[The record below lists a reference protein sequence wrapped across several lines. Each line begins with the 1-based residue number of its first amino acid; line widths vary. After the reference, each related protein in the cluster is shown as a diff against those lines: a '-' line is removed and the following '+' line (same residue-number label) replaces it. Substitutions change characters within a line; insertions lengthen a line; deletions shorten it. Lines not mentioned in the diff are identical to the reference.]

1 MDASLEANII
11 RMVFNAGPMVQFVL
25 LILLFFSV
33 TTWAIIVMKYRL
45 FRHAKKESKNFLE
58 IFWKSRN
65 LSSAFKESKFLRYS
79 PLAEMLR
86 VSYIELNR
94 VDGASVKLKD
104 GNTAQGITVSNPQL
118 GNIDNISRTLGRSI
132 NAQVTRLGRN
142 LSFLA
147 TTGNTAPFVGLFGTV
162 WGIMNAFR
170 EIGLRGSANL
180 AIVAPGIAEAL
191 VATAAG
197 LAAAIPAVMAY
208 NYYTN
213 QLRILEAEMR
223 NFSSDLINII
233 NRDLLIRVP
242 IGNVTDG

>member
-1 MDASLEANII
+1 
-11 RMVFNAGPMVQFVL
+11 MVFNAGPMVQFVL
-25 LILLFFSV
+25 LLLLFFSV
-33 TTWAIIVMKYRL
+33 TTWAIILMKYRL
-45 FRHAKKESKNFLE
+45 FRRAKKESKNFLE

-65 LSSAFKESKFLRYS
+65 LSSVLKESKFLRYS

-86 VSYIELNR
+86 VSYIELNKMEE
-94 VDGASVKLKD
+94 ASVKLKD
-104 GNTAQGITVSNPQL
+104 RNTAQGIIASNPQL
-118 GNIDNISRTLGRSI
+118 ADIDNISRALGRSI
-132 NAQVTRLGRN
+132 NIQITRLGRH

-162 WGIMNAFR
+162 WGIMSAFR

-180 AIVAPGIAEAL
+180 ATVAPGIAEAL

-208 NYYTN
+208 NYYIN

-233 NRDLLIRVP
+233 NRDVLIRVS
-242 IGNVTDG
+242 NKR

>member
-1 MDASLEANII
+1 MDVPLEADII

-33 TTWAIIVMKYRL
+33 TTWAIILMKYRL
-45 FRHAKKESKNFLE
+45 FRRAKKESKNFLE
-58 IFWKSRN
+58 IFLKSRN
-65 LSSAFKESKFLRYS
+65 LSSVLKESKFLRYS

-86 VSYIELNR
+86 VSYIELN
-94 VDGASVKLKD
+94 KMKD
-104 GNTAQGITVSNPQL
+104 RSTAQGITVSNPQL
-118 GNIDNISRTLGRSI
+118 ADVDNISRALGRSI
-132 NAQVTRLGRN
+132 SVQVTRLGRN

-162 WGIMNAFR
+162 WGIMSAFR

-180 AIVAPGIAEAL
+180 ATVAPGIAEAL

-233 NRDLLIRVP
+233 NRDLLIRVS
-242 IGNVTDG
+242 NKR

>member
-1 MDASLEANII
+1 MNASLEADII

-25 LILLFFSV
+25 LLLLFFSV
-33 TTWAIIVMKYRL
+33 TTWAIILMKYRL
-45 FRHAKKESKNFLE
+45 FRRAKKESKNFLE
-58 IFWKSRN
+58 IFWKSKS
-65 LSSAFKESKFLRYS
+65 LSSALKESKFLGYS

-86 VSYIELNR
+86 VSYIELNKM
-94 VDGASVKLKD
+94 DGASVKLKD
-104 GNTAQGITVSNPQL
+104 RNTAQGIMTSNPQL
-118 GNIDNISRTLGRSI
+118 ADIDNINRALGRSI
-132 NAQVTRLGRN
+132 NVQVNRLGRN

-147 TTGNTAPFVGLFGTV
+147 TAGNTAPFVGLFGTV
-162 WGIMNAFR
+162 WGIMSAFR

-180 AIVAPGIAEAL
+180 ATVAPGIAEAL
-191 VATAAG
+191 IATAAG

-233 NRDLLIRVP
+233 NRDLLIRVS
-242 IGNVTDG
+242 T